1 MFYLSL
7 SRRARNL
14 PPPAPA
20 AAITHGGGRGVGH
33 VRRAAPSPIGGE
45 GGVRVSGSAGPVS
58 GAAAG
63 EGAGPP
69 PTEVSAG
76 RTDGRADAVPS
87 GGTPCCS
94 PEGLFV
100 LRPGWRRLPV
110 PASAAGAAPLS
121 GSGGGESR
129 NPRRGAE
136 LFLVSTRF

>member
-20 AAITHGGGRGVGH
+20 AAITHGGGRGLGH

-45 GGVRVSGSAGPVS
+45 GGVRVSGSAGAVS

-76 RTDGRADAVPS
+76 RTDGRTGDGRTPSPPAGPRAAPPRGSSSSVP
-87 GGTPCCS
+87 GGGVCRCRP
-94 PEGLFV
+94 
-100 LRPGWRRLPV
+100 LRPERL
-110 PASAAGAAPLS
+110 
-121 GSGGGESR
+121 R
-129 NPRRGAE
+129 
-136 LFLVSTRF
+136 